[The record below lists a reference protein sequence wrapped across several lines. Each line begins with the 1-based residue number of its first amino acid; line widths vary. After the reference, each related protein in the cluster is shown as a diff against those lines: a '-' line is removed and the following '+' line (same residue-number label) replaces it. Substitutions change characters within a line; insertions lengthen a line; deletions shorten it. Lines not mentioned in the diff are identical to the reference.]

1 MEILY
6 SALIGYTLGNLSPAA
21 LVAKLKNVNLR
32 AEGSQNL
39 GGTNTM
45 LVIGRAWGITVMLLD
60 IFKGFLASRLAR
72 WLFPQL
78 RCAMLIAGLATV
90 VGHIFPITM
99 GFRGGKG
106 LASFGGMVLAYSP
119 WMFLLLGVIAI
130 ALMLLT
136 NVSVVAPLSAAVLF
150 PVLVGLRSHDLVAVL
165 LCAAASGL
173 IIVKHWSNIEKARS
187 GKEIS
192 VRSFFKNGLKQK

>member
-1 MEILY
+1 MEVLC

-21 LVAKLKNVNLR
+21 LVSKLKNIDLR
-32 AEGSQNL
+32 SSGTKNM

-45 LVIGRAWGITVMLLD
+45 LVVGRGWGITVMLLD
-60 IFKGFLASRLAR
+60 ILKGFLASRLAK

-78 RCAMLIAGLATV
+78 RYAMLIAGLATV
-90 VGHIFPITM
+90 VGHIFPVAM

-119 WMFLLLGVIAI
+119 WMFLLLAVIALL
-130 ALMLLT
+130 LMFLV
-136 NVSVVAPLSAAVLF
+136 NVSVVGPLSAAVLF
-150 PVLVGLRSHDLVAVL
+150 PVLVGLQSHDLLSVL
-165 LCAAASGL
+165 LCAAAGIL
-173 IIVKHWSNIEKARS
+173 IIVKHWSNIAKARS

-192 VRSFFKNGLKQK
+192 IRSFFKNGLKQ